1 MEALRLLAFLCA
13 STVIYGGR
21 NKVNASP
28 LSQDCHVITE
38 HFKKNK
44 PLTGSNVILQCIT
57 NISITKDHIVEYY
70 LGDRLIFT
78 VKRGKGRPENKEDKS
93 RMCFLPLDE
102 QNNGTASLTILYEKK
117 YDEGN
122 FSCCLKGE
130 ESQQCT
136 IHRLVVK
143 TAVEEDQKQAGLH
156 VTELSTTTRIKNETS
171 NNGDNGTPA
180 YTVPVVLG
188 VVGVLGG
195 IVGCRRKKKGCKCP
209 WTKNKKEHDEEGNPP
224 QETLPM
230 NSMDTSSNTDST
242 RLRRSATH
250 QNSM

>member
-70 LGDRLIFT
+70 
-78 VKRGKGRPENKEDKS
+78 
-93 RMCFLPLDE
+93 LDE

-250 QNSM
+250 QSGCYVI

>member
-156 VTELSTTTRIKNETS
+156 VTELSTTTRIKN
-171 NNGDNGTPA
+171 
-180 YTVPVVLG
+180 
-188 VVGVLGG
+188 GVLGG

-250 QNSM
+250 QSGCYVI